1 MKKFLDLRCSR
12 RLTVEEGQALLDA
25 LPDEASPAAETAY
38 TKILL
43 AIQLA
48 THTCPPAVVCP
59 VCGGKNAME
68 RRLRERAAVVRLKK
82 APELEKAKR
91 AVVADARREAMESR
105 PPLKLTKHRF
115 FEFEETPPAGGAA

>member
-12 RLTVEEGQALLDA
+12 RLTVEEGQALLNELSGQMSDA
-25 LPDEASPAAETAY
+25 AKTAY

-43 AIQLA
+43 AIRLA
-48 THTCPPAVVCP
+48 THECPPAVRCP
-59 VCGGKNAME
+59 MCGGNNAMQ
-68 RRLRERAAVVRLKK
+68 RAAVQRLMKE
-82 APELEKAKR
+82 PELEKAKR
-91 AVVADARREAMESR
+91 ALVADARRKALESR